1 MTEQSG
7 VEPRLYIDG
16 EFVDARSGAVFDNV
30 NPATEEVI
38 GQVADGGPADMDA
51 AIAAARRAFDESA
64 WATDRALRKRCLEQ
78 LREGLEKEK
87 ESLRQQTVAE
97 AGAPSGGSRSAWRA
111 RSRPGTSRCR

>member
-38 GQVADGGPADMDA
+38 GQVADGGAADMDA

-87 ESLRQQTVAE
+87 ARNDEKEDDDHPVCSPDWDAE
-97 AGAPSGGSRSAWRA
+97 GG
-111 RSRPGTSRCR
+111 G